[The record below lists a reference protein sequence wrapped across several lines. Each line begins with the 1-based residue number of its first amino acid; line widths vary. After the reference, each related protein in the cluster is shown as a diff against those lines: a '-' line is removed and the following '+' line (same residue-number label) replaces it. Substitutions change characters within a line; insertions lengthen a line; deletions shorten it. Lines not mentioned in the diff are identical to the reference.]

1 MNIPLKRRLMHIIG
15 KRGWIKRVS
24 VAYLGLWIMCCNINT
39 SILIAYD
46 ILASLHEM
54 LGDKGKPTR
63 QVVLKTIMNVR
74 MLDGTSIRDHMIHM
88 ITF

>member
-1 MNIPLKRRLMHIIG
+1 
-15 KRGWIKRVS
+15 
-24 VAYLGLWIMCCNINT
+24 MCCNINT
-39 SILIAYD
+39 SILITYD

-88 ITF
+88 ITL